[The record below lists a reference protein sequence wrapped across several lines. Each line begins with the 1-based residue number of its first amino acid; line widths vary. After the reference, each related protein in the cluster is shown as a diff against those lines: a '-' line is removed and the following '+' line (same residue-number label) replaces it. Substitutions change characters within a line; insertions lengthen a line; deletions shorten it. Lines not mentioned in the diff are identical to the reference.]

1 MKRVFVTPQIAAQML
16 AKNVGNRAMRN
27 HVVKQYAQ
35 QMREGHWRET
45 HEPIAVD
52 ASQNIVDGQHRLAAI
67 VESGA
72 SIWFWLATYDQECS
86 AVDLPID
93 MGMRRRM
100 SDVLRVDRRITEV
113 ASVIH
118 RLVASSGEKTVT
130 VDSVRR
136 VLRIIGPQIELV
148 VSQTKKTAAQRTSA
162 SVRAAVVLRCVAQ
175 PDFAAT
181 VADQYQAFVWMDFAR
196 CWPSVLSLLKQ
207 FDSETKRTSGGGS
220 WLERDRMARTWKAF
234 DWTARQSN
242 VIRVGDTLPIIEEMK
257 TVAVAA
263 GI

>member
-1 MKRVFVTPQIAAQML
+1 MKRVLITPEIAAQML
-16 AKNVGNRAMRN
+16 AKNVGNRAIRN

-35 QMREGHWRET
+35 QMRDGQWRQT

-52 ASQNIVDGQHRLAAI
+52 ASENVVDGQHRLTAI
-67 VESGA
+67 VQSGA
-72 SIWFWLATYDQECS
+72 SIWFWLATYDHECS

-93 MGMRRRM
+93 MGIRRRM
-100 SDVLRVDRRITEV
+100 SDVLRVDRRATEV

-118 RLVASSGEKTVT
+118 RLVRSSSEKTVT

-136 VLRIIGPQIELV
+136 VLGIIGPHIDLV

-162 SVRAAVVLRCVAQ
+162 SVRAAVVLRCVSQ
-175 PDFAAT
+175 PDFATT

-207 FDSETKRTSGGGS
+207 FDSETKRTKGVGS

-234 DWTARQSN
+234 DWTTRKAS
-242 VIRVGDTLPIIEEMK
+242 VIRVGDTLPILEEMK

>member
-1 MKRVFVTPQIAAQML
+1 MKRVLITPEIAAQML
-16 AKNVGNRAMRN
+16 AKNVGNRAMRT

-35 QMREGHWRET
+35 QMREGQWRQT

-52 ASQNIVDGQHRLAAI
+52 ASQNVVDGQHRLAAI

-72 SIWFWLATYDQECS
+72 SIWFWVATYDQECS
-86 AVDLPID
+86 AIDLPID
-93 MGMRRRM
+93 MGIRRRV
-100 SDVLRVDRRITEV
+100 SDVLRVDRRVTEV

-118 RLVASSGEKTVT
+118 RLVASSTERTVT
-130 VDSVRR
+130 VDAVRR
-136 VLRIIGPQIELV
+136 VLRIIGPHIDLV

-162 SVRAAVVLRCVAQ
+162 SVRAAVVLRCVSQ
-175 PDFAAT
+175 PDFATT

-207 FDSETKRTSGGGS
+207 FDSETKRTTGGGS

-234 DWTARQSN
+234 DWTTRKAS
-242 VIRVGDTLPIIEEMK
+242 VIRVGDTLPILEVMK
-257 TVAVAA
+257 TVAVAT